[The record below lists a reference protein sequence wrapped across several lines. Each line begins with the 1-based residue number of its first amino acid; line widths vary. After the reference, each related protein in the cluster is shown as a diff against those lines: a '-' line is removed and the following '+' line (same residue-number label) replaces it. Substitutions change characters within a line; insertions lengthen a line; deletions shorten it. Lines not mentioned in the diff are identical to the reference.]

1 MRAHNLSLYAR
12 VRPARTAFSTA
23 VPCILLIRMRPEVQ
37 VLPGPQIGL
46 RPAECWSLRLRMPV
60 NRAHPVEDEVLKT
73 LPLLSR
79 NNASEQP
86 LSGSTAARMPQILAA
101 QRCQNASLC
110 LGPSAVAAADAG
122 SVQPT
127 RQVLMVL
134 RRTSPVSLS
143 RTKWPRL
150 VKRIWGSRRRR
161 RRSRAGRRTRP
172 GGTSSPLMIRKLP
185 AACSR

>member
-1 MRAHNLSLYAR
+1 VICGLSAWLTSSHAHKSASDQR
-12 VRPARTAFSTA
+12 K
-23 VPCILLIRMRPEVQ
+23 
-37 VLPGPQIGL
+37 
-46 RPAECWSLRLRMPV
+46 CWSLRLRMPV
-60 NRAHPVEDEVLKT
+60 NRAHPVGDEVLKA

-79 NNASEQP
+79 NSASEQP
-86 LSGSTAARMPQILAA
+86 LSGSTAVGMPQIVAA

-110 LGPSAVAAADAG
+110 LGPSVGSSSKVTPTWRHLRDGAVAAADAG
-122 SVQPT
+122 SVQPM

-134 RRTSPVSLS
+134 RRTSPVNLS

-161 RRSRAGRRTRP
+161 CRSRAGRRTRP

>member
-1 MRAHNLSLYAR
+1 MRAHNFSLYCRA
-12 VRPARTAFSTA
+12 RPAGTAFSTA

-46 RPAECWSLRLRMPV
+46 RPAEMLVTASKDASQS
-60 NRAHPVEDEVLKT
+60 AHPVGDEVLNV

-79 NNASEQP
+79 NSASEQP
-86 LSGSTAARMPQILAA
+86 LSGSTAVGMPQIVAA
-101 QRCQNASLC
+101 QRYQNASLC
-110 LGPSAVAAADAG
+110 RGPSVGSSSKVTPTWRHLRDGAVAAADAG

-134 RRTSPVSLS
+134 RRTSPASLS

-150 VKRIWGSRRRR
+150 VRRIWE
-161 RRSRAGRRTRP
+161 P
-172 GGTSSPLMIRKLP
+172 SSPVPVPCR
-185 AACSR
+185 